1 MATLPLAIR
10 RQYMAFVWV
19 NQYTAPTQCPM
30 PLNITQE
37 RRVDFIKGK
46 VKMRCRGR
54 RKDVKRPRAPANSER
69 DDDDVYYYIGERLK
83 LEGETE
89 NMGVW
94 TKERKGVA
102 AEVLMATPCTNSLG
116 GESEGHKHEGCGGRR
131 LCWKFAA
138 VSWSGAGGRRC

>member
-10 RQYMAFVWV
+10 RQDMAFVWV

-37 RRVDFIKGK
+37 RRVDFIEGK

-54 RKDVKRPRAPANSER
+54 RKDVKRPGAPANSER

-89 NMGVW
+89 NMCVW

-116 GESEGHKHEGCGGRR
+116 GESGGQKHEGCGE
-131 LCWKFAA
+131 K
-138 VSWSGAGGRRC
+138 GGFY

>member
-10 RQYMAFVWV
+10 RQDMAFVWV

-89 NMGVW
+89 NRGVC
-94 TKERKGVA
+94 TKEREGMTRERRVGFR
-102 AEVLMATPCTNSLG
+102 ERRRWQQELWEDSL
-116 GESEGHKHEGCGGRR
+116 R
-131 LCWKFAA
+131 LL
-138 VSWSGAGGRRC
+138 VMISWS